1 MPGRCGPS
9 TCPFLSPMLLLSC
22 ASSPIASSF
31 LCLSWDREIPT
42 STGWGVVPKH
52 SWGAL
57 TTIAGRTLFCHAR
70 NLPETICLA
79 SDTKQ
84 RSLADYSPWSC
95 KRVRHKTPKHSL
107 HCLCSFVWC
116 LACPS
121 NAGTTEMLLPVL
133 SSGRPVKKTK
143 VHLFLS
149 TMKKVKMKVT
159 QSRLT
164 LCDPMDYTVLRILLD
179 RILE

>member
-1 MPGRCGPS
+1 
-9 TCPFLSPMLLLSC
+9 
-22 ASSPIASSF
+22 
-31 LCLSWDREIPT
+31 
-42 STGWGVVPKH
+42 
-52 SWGAL
+52 
-57 TTIAGRTLFCHAR
+57 
-70 NLPETICLA
+70 
-79 SDTKQ
+79 
-84 RSLADYSPWSC
+84 
-95 KRVRHKTPKHSL
+95 
-107 HCLCSFVWC
+107 
-116 LACPS
+116 
-121 NAGTTEMLLPVL
+121 MLLPVL